1 MTFRQRLIF
10 ALGIV
15 MVLLGAF
22 VALRPIWAPRRPIT
36 GALWLDAAFAL
47 VFLLRGVMNIRAAR
61 RARPPQ
67 SPQRNTMP

>member
-22 VALRPIWAPRRPIT
+22 VALHAIWARRPIT

-47 VFLLRGVMNIRAAR
+47 VFVLRGVMNIRAAR